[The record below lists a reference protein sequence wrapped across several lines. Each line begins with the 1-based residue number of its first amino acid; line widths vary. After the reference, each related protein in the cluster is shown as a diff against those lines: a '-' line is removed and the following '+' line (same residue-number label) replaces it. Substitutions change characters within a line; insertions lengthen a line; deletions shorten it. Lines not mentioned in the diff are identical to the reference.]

1 MGQQAWETARNVLCV
16 RLDTI
21 GDVLMTTPAIR
32 ALCRPERRITLLTS
46 PAGADVAGL
55 VPEIDDVIVYPAPWL
70 KASARGPSEDDA
82 RMIDGLRRRR
92 FDGAVIFTVY
102 TQSAWPAALLC
113 HLAGIPRRLAHLR
126 EKAYGLLT
134 DWVPDPEP
142 NEGIRHEVRR
152 QLDLVAAIGARTE
165 DERLSLRVPEE
176 ADGSVRTFLSKLD
189 LGSRWA
195 VIHPGAT
202 APSRRYPSE
211 HFVEVLRGLAAAG
224 WAVVLSGSVEE
235 ADLVDDIR
243 RRSGVPA
250 HSLAGRLSVADLAAL
265 LRLAP
270 VLISNN
276 TGPVHVAAAVGT
288 PVVDLYALTNPQHT
302 PWGVPNVVLS
312 HDVPCRNCQSSICL
326 AGHHDC
332 LRRVAPADVVQATL
346 RLAEAATSVPSRS
359 ASQPTVA
366 FRSTPTPLR
375 ETHPADGSE
384 AFR

>member
-1 MGQQAWETARNVLCV
+1 MDRDAWAAADNVLCV
-16 RLDTI
+16 RLDTL

-32 ALCRPERRITLLTS
+32 ALSRPGRRITLLTS
-46 PAGADVAGL
+46 PAGAEVASL

-70 KASARGPSEDDA
+70 KASERGPSEGDA
-82 RMIDGLRRRR
+82 RMIEDLRRRR

-126 EKAYGLLT
+126 EKPYGLLT

-142 NEGIRHEVRR
+142 NQGIRHEVRR
-152 QLDLVAAIGARTE
+152 QLDLVAAIGARTD
-165 DERLSLRVPEE
+165 DERLSLLVPQE
-176 ADGSVRTFLSKLD
+176 AGASVRALVSELD

-195 VIHPGAT
+195 VVHPGAA

-211 HFVEVLRGLAAAG
+211 LFVEVLRGLAAAG
-224 WAVVLSGSVEE
+224 WTPVLTGSAGE
-235 ADLVDDIR
+235 AALVDEIR
-243 RRSGVPA
+243 GRARVPA
-250 HSLAGRLSVADLAAL
+250 HALAGWLSLPELAAL

-276 TGPVHVAAAVGT
+276 TGPVHVAAALGT

-312 HDVPCRNCQSSICL
+312 HDVPCRNCQSSVCL
-326 AGHHDC
+326 VGHHDC
-332 LRRVAPADVVQATL
+332 LRRVAPAAVVQAAL
-346 RLAEAATSVPSRS
+346 RLAEAEARVPTRS
-359 ASQPTVA
+359 AS
-366 FRSTPTPLR
+366 
-375 ETHPADGSE
+375 
-384 AFR
+384 